1 MPTDEEI
8 QNALLAIHSRLGTIE
23 GKVTLVA
30 RADREAIRA
39 ALREDVQK
47 KPLMAQIYL
56 LLDGQRSQREVYE
69 ELLKVGVKT
78 SEMTV
83 SRRIGE
89 METEHGI
96 ADLVRGGGARIFRKG
111 REMDSVL
118 NLTKYMGEWLEEQ
131 GEVVPVAP
139 KRRTRK
145 AKKK

>member
-1 MPTDEEI
+1 MPSDEEI

-39 ALREDVQK
+39 ALREEVQK

-96 ADLVRGGGARIFRKG
+96 ADLVRGGGTRVFRKD

-118 NLTKYMGEWLEEQ
+118 NLTRYMVEWLEEQ
-131 GEVVPVAP
+131 DEIVSVAP
-139 KRRTRK
+139 KRRARK
-145 AKKK
+145 RKK